1 MLEIG
6 SLLPGFGSNATAIR
20 IVLSVNTSRITVK
33 QTGFTVMASI
43 QLRGSRWQLRVKHRL
58 LGKPFFHT
66 FDTETEA
73 RSYGEHLEALLS
85 RGIVPSE
92 LLEPEPARDNPVFA
106 SVLADYL
113 RLGSPAPTDIAL
125 LTLLHRQ
132 LGSVRVRD
140 ITSQWVEHYVTKL
153 KIEDNLAPGTIR
165 KRVESL
171 GRVMAWHLL
180 RSTSD
185 GSHPPANPFRLMP
198 RGYSLYTEHDKTSL
212 AESGKESKIDQ
223 IRDRRLSSEEE
234 SSIRRALAGEKRQDR
249 ERGLVPDANFSAL
262 FDLILNTGIRLSEAY
277 RLRAGM
283 IDLTRW
289 VISVEGSKGHRGKL
303 KPRVVPVVHALR
315 GLLTDLVS
323 GKQPSDL
330 LFPFWDGTEEG
341 KVKASGKLSRRF
353 ATLFDYAGVID
364 FTEHDLRHEATC
376 RWFSM
381 RDARGAWVFSDI
393 EICRIMGWTDTR
405 MALRYASLRGEDLSS
420 RLG

>member
-1 MLEIG
+1 
-6 SLLPGFGSNATAIR
+6 
-20 IVLSVNTSRITVK
+20 
-33 QTGFTVMASI
+33 MASI
-43 QLRGSRWQLRVKHRL
+43 QQRGSRWQLRVKNKL

-66 FDTETEA
+66 FESEEEA
-73 RSYGEHLEALLS
+73 RSYGEHLETLLS

-92 LLEPEPARDNPVFA
+92 LLEPDPARDNPVFA
-106 SVLADYL
+106 AVVADYL
-113 RLGSPAPTDIAL
+113 RAGSPAPTDIAL
-125 LTLLHRQ
+125 LTMLHRQ
-132 LGSVRVRD
+132 LGIVRVRD
-140 ITSQWVEHYVTKL
+140 ITIQWVEHYVTKL
-153 KIEDNLAPGTIR
+153 KVDDNLAPGTIR

-180 RSTSD
+180 RSPSD
-185 GSHPPANPFRLMP
+185 GSHPAANPFRLMP
-198 RGYSLYTEHDKTSL
+198 RGYSLYTERDKASL
-212 AESGKESKIDQ
+212 SGSGKESKVDR
-223 IRDRRLSSEEE
+223 IRDRRLSSIEEA
-234 SSIRRALAGEKRQDR
+234 SIRRALTGEKRHDR
-249 ERGLVPDANFSAL
+249 ERGLAHDASFSAL
-262 FDLILNTGIRLSEAY
+262 FDLILHTGMRLSEAY

-315 GLLTDLVS
+315 GLLTELVD
-323 GKQPSDL
+323 GKQPTDL

-353 ATLFDYAGVID
+353 ATLFDYADVAD
-364 FTEHDLRHEATC
+364 FTEHDMRHEATC